1 MNSEVLSKAIAFSLA
16 LCIAAFAGA
25 KEIQVTVDSLV
36 GAAEMQK
43 TGQYQWKPIALG
55 AKLSSNDIIRA
66 LDKSFLRLAWP
77 DGATSYVHAN
87 SQILVN
93 LYESPETNV
102 ISTHLT
108 IVYGAVF
115 FVVKEVLPK
124 AFTKTFDTKVY
135 TPTAVVSVRGTA
147 FAVEADNKSG
157 ATTVKV
163 INGTVLVGNNLKN
176 VSSFITAGFQTYVEL
191 KTDPITTKL
200 LLDKDINELKTWV
213 PIAVI
218 ERELALQIAKAGR
231 DHEILAG
238 GFKDKLVILPFE
250 NRSHYAGQWNIGPTL
265 ARQLTDQL
273 KQANKNIIV
282 ENGDT
287 GSVDPLKLGEER
299 KARFVIIGDIEDFD
313 IVQHAEIT
321 PAADEYNEFYI
332 AKIRLRIQ
340 LINVAD
346 KKMVFENTF
355 SGETR
360 GKNLRENS
368 WRKIGKLALSLKDK
382 QFSES
387 ILGSS
392 LSEVMEQAADKLI
405 QFVNYQ

>member
-115 FVVKEVLPK
+115 FVIKEVLPK

-157 ATTVKV
+157 ATSIKV
-163 INGTVLVGNNLKN
+163 VNGTVLVGNILKN

-191 KTDPITTKL
+191 KTDPITGKL
-200 LLDKDINELKTWV
+200 LLDKDINDLKTWV

>member
-115 FVVKEVLPK
+115 FVIKEVLPK

-135 TPTAVVSVRGTA
+135 TPTAVVSGRGTA

-157 ATTVKV
+157 ATSIKV
-163 INGTVLVGNNLKN
+163 VNGTVLVGNILKN

-191 KTDPITTKL
+191 KTDPITGKL
-200 LLDKDINELKTWV
+200 LLDKDINDLKTWV

-250 NRSHYAGQWNIGPTL
+250 NRSHYAGQWNIGPAL

-273 KQANKNIIV
+273 KQADRNIVV

-287 GSVDPLKLGEER
+287 GAVDPLKLGEER

-313 IVQHAEIT
+313 VVQHAEIT
-321 PAADEYNEFYI
+321 PAADEYKEFYI
-332 AKIRLRIQ
+332 AKVRLRIQ